1 MCIREDLIEGWN
13 ADFTRRGAMMT
24 LAAAMAAPAIAQ
36 PGEAPPPTTRVLD
49 DPRVQHGPVDL
60 LHNGQRRLG
69 GYLARPRGEGRHSA
83 VLVIAGN
90 RISEEYIPNSCAIL
104 ALEGFVALA
113 PDIFH
118 VLRPDAAPA
127 DFDRYLAHH
136 TELDRL
142 DDVQIGLSHLRAQP
156 FVDQGGVGVMGFCS
170 GGRSAMLFG
179 ARSRDVDAVV
189 AFHPGPTAHEMLRR
203 LSVPV
208 QVHQGTRDRHIP
220 VSQIEALER
229 FLRDRRTPV
238 ETYYYEGADHG
249 FIAYTRPPYYRPD
262 YAVLSMRRTAEFL
275 RRHIRPDPEARGPA
289 TS

>member
-1 MCIREDLIEGWN
+1 MCIKQDLIAGLG
-13 ADFTRRGAMMT
+13 AGMTRRGAIMT
-24 LAAAMAAPAIAQ
+24 LAAAAAAPGMAQ
-36 PGEAPPPTTRVLD
+36 PLEAPPPTRVLD

-69 GYLARPRGEGRHSA
+69 GYIARPRTDGRHSA

-90 RISEEYIPNSCAIL
+90 RITEEYIPNTCATL

-118 VLRPDAAPA
+118 VLPTDAAPA
-127 DFDRYLAHH
+127 DFDRYLARH
-136 TELDRL
+136 TEIDRL

-170 GGRSAMLFG
+170 GGRSALLFG
-179 ARSRDVDAVV
+179 ARSREVDAVV
-189 AFHPGPTAHEMLRR
+189 AFHPGITAHAMLGR

-208 QVHQGTRDRHIP
+208 QVHQGTSDRHVP

-229 FLRDRRTPV
+229 FLAGRRTPV
-238 ETYYYEGADHG
+238 ETHYYEGADHG
-249 FIAYTRPPYYRPD
+249 FIAYTRPPYYRPG
-262 YAVLSMRRTAEFL
+262 YAALSMRRTAEFL
-275 RRHIRPDPEARGPA
+275 KRHVRPDPAARAAA